1 MNNTTDFPHETYEDY
16 HDEDTKNANSTGD
29 QEWTKQATFY
39 LLEEILLK
47 KWELHD
53 PKHRYEKFYNSI
65 RELLL
70 VRGIDFTPRAIMKKF
85 RSLKRTFDLLIQN
98 KDREPKNWV
107 FFDKMMEIFAE
118 EMAIEDAPTMAS
130 LYPPLPLPKSALPQ
144 RNCEIASPIYQS
156 DSDEF
161 FDDTTA
167 ATPDKANKQKL
178 SETVWSH
185 KVVVDFLAECVA
197 EREAFNDPGR
207 SFSRILVKV
216 SERLKDK
223 GYNLPVETLHRK
235 LTGLRMSYKKFCLY
249 SKKKEGY
256 PYFDQ
261 LNLIFNGWASR
272 RSSAKSDVI
281 KRRTRRSARTKKETK
296 PKEDKPAKVQMSYF
310 EDVVTAA
317 VATTSN
323 FRKILPKPDPFQQ
336 LDVTADVGDEFCTEI
351 ERLDS
356 DFKDPVEFAEIECLQ
371 EAEDELESKFVPQA
385 SVSSEPGFDLEFARK
400 LLALEERRTLVTEA
414 LVAEMEESNAI
425 REKKLEFKKLRLAQ
439 LKARAKRKRI

>member
-1 MNNTTDFPHETYEDY
+1 MNNPTDFSHETYEDY
-16 HDEDTKNANSTGD
+16 HDEDTKTANSTTTND
-29 QEWTKQATFY
+29 EWTTQATFY

-144 RNCEIASPIYQS
+144 KNCEINSPVYQS
-156 DSDEF
+156 DSDEYLE
-161 FDDTTA
+161 DTS
-167 ATPDKANKQKL
+167 NKQKIP
-178 SETVWSH
+178 ETVWSH
-185 KVVVDFLAECVA
+185 KVVMDFLTECVA
-197 EREAFNDPGR
+197 EREAFTDPGR
-207 SFSRILVKV
+207 PFSTILVKV
-216 SERLKDK
+216 SERLTEK
-223 GYNLPVETLHRK
+223 GYNLPVEMLNRK
-235 LTGLRMSYKKFCLY
+235 LTGLRLSYKKFCLHR
-249 SKKKEGY
+249 KNKERY

-261 LNLIFNGWASR
+261 MNLIFNGWASR
-272 RSSAKSDVI
+272 RNGPKTEVI
-281 KRRTRRSARTKKETK
+281 KRRSRRAARTKKEPA
-296 PKEDKPAKVQMSYF
+296 PKEEKPVVAQMSYF
-310 EDVVTAA
+310 EDVVAA
-317 VATTSN
+317 ANATTSN

-336 LDVTADVGDEFCTEI
+336 LDVMAVIGDGELTTEI

-356 DFKDPVEFAEIECLQ
+356 DYKDPVDFGQPEIECLQ
-371 EAEDELESKFVPQA
+371 EEEVEEEFEDKFVPQA
-385 SVSSEPGFDLEFARK
+385 SVSSAPGFDLEFARK
-400 LLALEERRTLVTEA
+400 LLAQEERRTLVTES
-414 LVAEMEESNAI
+414 LLAEMEESNAI